1 MNAIGPMEKIMRNT
15 NDRSC
20 VELTIQQLDAV
31 SGGGTNRG
39 NVAGG
44 WDLTHN
50 TIDGGGGDI
59 GGGGADP
66 AIAAWNKLLGNYG
79 F

>member
-1 MNAIGPMEKIMRNT
+1 MEKIMRNT

-20 VELTIQQLDAV
+20 VELTIEQLDAV

-39 NVAGG
+39 NVAAG
-44 WDLTHN
+44 WDLAN
-50 TIDGGGGDI
+50 NKIIDGGG

>member
-1 MNAIGPMEKIMRNT
+1 VNAIGPMEKIMRNT

-20 VELTIQQLDAV
+20 VELAIEQLDAV

-39 NVAGG
+39 NVAAG
-44 WDLTHN
+44 WDLAN
-50 TIDGGGGDI
+50 NKIIDG